1 MLSRPHS
8 PEPTRGWTSRRVGA
22 VLAAAAV
29 LLSGLAPVGAATA
42 APLPEPVATY
52 DFGDTTGTTVPDASG
67 HGHDAVI
74 RGTGFAVD
82 GDALSLPG
90 GAAGSSAAYV
100 ELPTGFFDGRSTV
113 TVSAW
118 LQDRTGAGNQ
128 AAMFFGTT
136 ENLPQQYWLLNPAN
150 PAGRVKSVLTD
161 GPRISQPW
169 TLERGISP
177 TDGARGVQ
185 GPAATDAWALYTTV
199 ITPTSITAY
208 LDGTKIGTVAS
219 TRTVADFGT
228 GLVAYI
234 GKSSYPDRVWKGG
247 VRDVAIFDTALTD
260 DDVKALV
267 AQGTPS
273 NPEDVDAAAAALVPE
288 AIKKDGKLTV
298 AVSPFAA
305 PLAVYATDNKTPVG
319 NEVDIAVALAE
330 SLGLEADIVP
340 TAWADWPLGV
350 DSGKYEA
357 VLSNVTVTEE
367 RKLKF
372 DFASYR
378 EDKLGFYA
386 KADSSVT
393 KVESAP
399 DVAGKRVIVGS
410 GTNQEAILLRWD
422 EENKKNGLKPVEFQY
437 YDDDSASQLAIQSG
451 RADLT
456 FGPNATAAYKAASD
470 AKTKLVGLV
479 DGGWPLKASIAVT
492 TKKDNGFAAA
502 AQAGL
507 NHLIQDGS
515 YAKILDRWG
524 LSAEAVAKSELNPA
538 GLPKK

>member
-1 MLSRPHS
+1 MSSLSFKP
-8 PEPTRGWTSRRVGA
+8 GIA
-22 VLAAAAV
+22 VALAASTVLGLAACSDPGAAAA
-29 LLSGLAPVGAATA
+29 GGTTTA
-42 APLPEPVATY
+42 AP
-52 DFGDTTGTTVPDASG
+52 S
-67 HGHDAVI
+67 
-74 RGTGFAVD
+74 
-82 GDALSLPG
+82 
-90 GAAGSSAAYV
+90 SSAGV
-100 ELPTGFFDGRSTV
+100 KQFNLSPQ
-113 TVSAW
+113 
-118 LQDRTGAGNQ
+118 QDRT
-128 AAMFFGTT
+128 
-136 ENLPQQYWLLNPAN
+136 
-150 PAGRVKSVLTD
+150 K
-161 GPRISQPW
+161 
-169 TLERGISP
+169 
-177 TDGARGVQ
+177 
-185 GPAATDAWALYTTV
+185 ATV
-199 ITPTSITAY
+199 
-208 LDGTKIGTVAS
+208 
-219 TRTVADFGT
+219 
-228 GLVAYI
+228 
-234 GKSSYPDRVWKGG
+234 
-247 VRDVAIFDTALTD
+247 DT
-260 DDVKALV
+260 
-267 AQGTPS
+267 
-273 NPEDVDAAAAALVPE
+273 AAAALVPE
-288 AIKKDGKLTV
+288 SIKKDGKLTV

-372 DFASYR
+372 DFATYR

-393 KVESAP
+393 QVESAP

-437 YDDDSASQLAIQSG
+437 FEDDSASQLAVQSG

-456 FGPNATAAYKAASD
+456 FGPNATAAYKAATD

-507 NHLIQDGS
+507 NHLIEDGS

-524 LSAEAVAKSELNPA
+524 LSEEAVAKSELNPA
-538 GLPKK
+538 GLPKS

>member
-1 MLSRPHS
+1 MSGLSFKS
-8 PEPTRGWTSRRVGA
+8 GVA
-22 VLAAAAV
+22 VALAATTVLGLAACSDPGAAAA
-29 LLSGLAPVGAATA
+29 GGTA
-42 APLPEPVATY
+42 AAPSSS
-52 DFGDTTGTTVPDASG
+52 SG
-67 HGHDAVI
+67 VKQ
-74 RGTGFAVD
+74 FN
-82 GDALSLPG
+82 LS
-90 GAAGSSAAYV
+90 AQ
-100 ELPTGFFDGRSTV
+100 
-113 TVSAW
+113 
-118 LQDRTGAGNQ
+118 QDRI
-128 AAMFFGTT
+128 
-136 ENLPQQYWLLNPAN
+136 
-150 PAGRVKSVLTD
+150 K
-161 GPRISQPW
+161 
-169 TLERGISP
+169 
-177 TDGARGVQ
+177 
-185 GPAATDAWALYTTV
+185 AT
-199 ITPTSITAY
+199 
-208 LDGTKIGTVAS
+208 
-219 TRTVADFGT
+219 
-228 GLVAYI
+228 
-234 GKSSYPDRVWKGG
+234 
-247 VRDVAIFDTALTD
+247 
-260 DDVKALV
+260 
-267 AQGTPS
+267 
-273 NPEDVDAAAAALVPE
+273 VDAAAAALVPE
-288 AIKKDGKLTV
+288 AVKKDGKLTV

-319 NEVDIAVALAE
+319 NEVDLAVALAE

-479 DGGWPLKASIAVT
+479 DGGWPLKASIAAT
-492 TKKDNGFAAA
+492 TKKDNGLAAA

-507 NHLIQDGS
+507 NHLIQDGT

-524 LSAEAVAKSELNPA
+524 LSAEAVATSELNPA

>member
-1 MLSRPHS
+1 MSSLSFKSGVTVALAATTLLGLAACSDP
-8 PEPTRGWTSRRVGA
+8 G
-22 VLAAAAV
+22 AAAASGTKAV
-29 LLSGLAPVGAATA
+29 PSSSGVKQFNLSPQ
-42 APLPEPVATY
+42 
-52 DFGDTTGTTVPDASG
+52 
-67 HGHDAVI
+67 
-74 RGTGFAVD
+74 
-82 GDALSLPG
+82 
-90 GAAGSSAAYV
+90 
-100 ELPTGFFDGRSTV
+100 
-113 TVSAW
+113 
-118 LQDRTGAGNQ
+118 QDRIPA
-128 AAMFFGTT
+128 T
-136 ENLPQQYWLLNPAN
+136 E
-150 PAGRVKSVLTD
+150 
-161 GPRISQPW
+161 
-169 TLERGISP
+169 
-177 TDGARGVQ
+177 
-185 GPAATDAWALYTTV
+185 
-199 ITPTSITAY
+199 
-208 LDGTKIGTVAS
+208 
-219 TRTVADFGT
+219 
-228 GLVAYI
+228 
-234 GKSSYPDRVWKGG
+234 
-247 VRDVAIFDTALTD
+247 
-260 DDVKALV
+260 
-267 AQGTPS
+267 
-273 NPEDVDAAAAALVPE
+273 DAAAAALVPD
-288 AIKKDGKLTV
+288 AVKKDGKLTV

-319 NEVDIAVALAE
+319 NEVDLAVALAQT
-330 SLGLEADIVP
+330 LGLEADIVP

-386 KADSSVT
+386 KADSNIT

-422 EENKKNGLKPVEFQY
+422 EENKKNGLAPVEFQY
-437 YDDDSASQLAIQSG
+437 FDDDSASQLAIQSG

-456 FGPNATAAYKAASD
+456 FGPNATAAYKAATD

-492 TKKDNGFAAA
+492 TKKGNGLAAA
-502 AQAGL
+502 AQAGV

-524 LSAEAVAKSELNPA
+524 LSAEAVTKSELNPA

>member
-1 MLSRPHS
+1 MSRNTVNTGLSM
-8 PEPTRGWTSRRVGA
+8 A
-22 VLAAAAV
+22 LAATTV
-29 LLSGLAPVGAATA
+29 LGLAACSDPGASAATSA
-42 APLPEPVATY
+42 RPT
-52 DFGDTTGTTVPDASG
+52 ASSSSG
-67 HGHDAVI
+67 VK
-74 RGTGFAVD
+74 TFN
-82 GDALSLPG
+82 LSPQ
-90 GAAGSSAAYV
+90 
-100 ELPTGFFDGRSTV
+100 
-113 TVSAW
+113 
-118 LQDRTGAGNQ
+118 QDR
-128 AAMFFGTT
+128 
-136 ENLPQQYWLLNPAN
+136 
-150 PAGRVKSVLTD
+150 
-161 GPRISQPW
+161 
-169 TLERGISP
+169 
-177 TDGARGVQ
+177 
-185 GPAATDAWALYTTV
+185 
-199 ITPTSITAY
+199 
-208 LDGTKIGTVAS
+208 
-219 TRTVADFGT
+219 
-228 GLVAYI
+228 
-234 GKSSYPDRVWKGG
+234 
-247 VRDVAIFDTALTD
+247 
-260 DDVKALV
+260 VKA
-267 AQGTPS
+267 T
-273 NPEDVDAAAAALVPE
+273 VDKAAAALVPE

-298 AVSPFAA
+298 AVSPFSA

-330 SLGLEADIVP
+330 SLGLEAEIVP

-378 EDKLGFYA
+378 DDKLGFYA
-386 KADSSVT
+386 TADSAIS

-410 GTNQEAILLRWD
+410 GTNQESILLRWD

-437 YDDDSASQLAIQSG
+437 YDDDSASQLALASG

-456 FGPNATAAYKAASD
+456 FGPNATAAFKAASD

-479 DGGWPLKASIAVT
+479 DGGWPLKASIAAT

-502 AQAGL
+502 AAAGL
-507 NHLIQDGS
+507 NHLIEDGT

>member
-1 MLSRPHS
+1 MSSLSFKS
-8 PEPTRGWTSRRVGA
+8 GA
-22 VLAAAAV
+22 AVALVATTVLGLAACSDPGAAAAGGT
-29 LLSGLAPVGAATA
+29 SA
-42 APLPEPVATY
+42 APSSS
-52 DFGDTTGTTVPDASG
+52 SG
-67 HGHDAVI
+67 VKH
-74 RGTGFAVD
+74 FN
-82 GDALSLPG
+82 LSPQ
-90 GAAGSSAAYV
+90 
-100 ELPTGFFDGRSTV
+100 
-113 TVSAW
+113 
-118 LQDRTGAGNQ
+118 QDR
-128 AAMFFGTT
+128 
-136 ENLPQQYWLLNPAN
+136 
-150 PAGRVKSVLTD
+150 
-161 GPRISQPW
+161 
-169 TLERGISP
+169 
-177 TDGARGVQ
+177 
-185 GPAATDAWALYTTV
+185 
-199 ITPTSITAY
+199 
-208 LDGTKIGTVAS
+208 
-219 TRTVADFGT
+219 
-228 GLVAYI
+228 
-234 GKSSYPDRVWKGG
+234 
-247 VRDVAIFDTALTD
+247 
-260 DDVKALV
+260 VKA
-267 AQGTPS
+267 T
-273 NPEDVDAAAAALVPE
+273 VDAAAAALVPE
-288 AIKKDGKLTV
+288 AIKNDGKLTV

-319 NEVDIAVALAE
+319 NEVDLAVALAE

-437 YDDDSASQLAIQSG
+437 YDDDSASQLAVQSG

-492 TKKDNGFAAA
+492 TKKGNGFAAA

-524 LSAEAVAKSELNPA
+524 LSEEAVAKSELNPA
-538 GLPKK
+538 GLPKS

>member
-1 MLSRPHS
+1 MSSLSFKS
-8 PEPTRGWTSRRVGA
+8 GA
-22 VLAAAAV
+22 AVALVATTVLGLAACSDPGAAAAGGT
-29 LLSGLAPVGAATA
+29 SA
-42 APLPEPVATY
+42 APSSS
-52 DFGDTTGTTVPDASG
+52 SG
-67 HGHDAVI
+67 VKH
-74 RGTGFAVD
+74 FN
-82 GDALSLPG
+82 LSPQ
-90 GAAGSSAAYV
+90 
-100 ELPTGFFDGRSTV
+100 
-113 TVSAW
+113 
-118 LQDRTGAGNQ
+118 QDRIKA
-128 AAMFFGTT
+128 
-136 ENLPQQYWLLNPAN
+136 
-150 PAGRVKSVLTD
+150 
-161 GPRISQPW
+161 
-169 TLERGISP
+169 
-177 TDGARGVQ
+177 
-185 GPAATDAWALYTTV
+185 
-199 ITPTSITAY
+199 
-208 LDGTKIGTVAS
+208 TVA
-219 TRTVADFGT
+219 
-228 GLVAYI
+228 
-234 GKSSYPDRVWKGG
+234 
-247 VRDVAIFDTALTD
+247 
-260 DDVKALV
+260 
-267 AQGTPS
+267 
-273 NPEDVDAAAAALVPE
+273 AAAAALVPE
-288 AIKKDGKLTV
+288 AIKNDGKLTV

-319 NEVDIAVALAE
+319 NEVDLAVALAE

-437 YDDDSASQLAIQSG
+437 YDDDSASQLAVQSG

-524 LSAEAVAKSELNPA
+524 LSEEAVAKSELNPA
-538 GLPKK
+538 GLPKS

>member
-1 MLSRPHS
+1 MSSLSFKS
-8 PEPTRGWTSRRVGA
+8 GVTVA
-22 VLAAAAV
+22 VAATTLLGLAACSDPGAAAA
-29 LLSGLAPVGAATA
+29 SGTSA
-42 APLPEPVATY
+42 APSSSVKQ
-52 DFGDTTGTTVPDASG
+52 FN
-67 HGHDAVI
+67 
-74 RGTGFAVD
+74 
-82 GDALSLPG
+82 LSPQ
-90 GAAGSSAAYV
+90 
-100 ELPTGFFDGRSTV
+100 
-113 TVSAW
+113 
-118 LQDRTGAGNQ
+118 QDRIK
-128 AAMFFGTT
+128 
-136 ENLPQQYWLLNPAN
+136 
-150 PAGRVKSVLTD
+150 VS
-161 GPRISQPW
+161 
-169 TLERGISP
+169 
-177 TDGARGVQ
+177 
-185 GPAATDAWALYTTV
+185 
-199 ITPTSITAY
+199 
-208 LDGTKIGTVAS
+208 
-219 TRTVADFGT
+219 
-228 GLVAYI
+228 
-234 GKSSYPDRVWKGG
+234 
-247 VRDVAIFDTALTD
+247 
-260 DDVKALV
+260 
-267 AQGTPS
+267 
-273 NPEDVDAAAAALVPE
+273 VDAAAAALVPD

-319 NEVDIAVALAE
+319 NEVDVAVALAQ

-386 KADSSVT
+386 KTDSGIT
-393 KVESAP
+393 RVESAP

-422 EENKKNGLKPVEFQY
+422 EENKKNGLKAVEFQY
-437 YDDDSASQLAIQSG
+437 YDDDSASQLALQSG

-456 FGPNATAAYKAASD
+456 FGPNATAAYKAATD

-492 TKKDNGFAAA
+492 TKKGNGFAAA

-524 LSAEAVAKSELNPA
+524 LSAEAVQQSELNPA
-538 GLPKK
+538 GLPKT